1 MAMQKAIM
9 GAVVAIIFAAL
20 MVSALGT
27 LFATQT
33 ISNSGTVVAAVG
45 VSVYTNSTCKQVLS
59 AISWG
64 SLNVGNVTTRTMYVK
79 NTGNDAVTLNMTSSG
94 WSPSY
99 ASSYFT
105 FSWNQEKT
113 QLAAGAGVTA
123 TLTLTGPSSIG
134 NFTSFSFNIIIKGTG
149 S

>member
-1 MAMQKAIM
+1 MAMQKATIGAVIVLLYVGIIVSAM
-9 GAVVAIIFAAL
+9 GA
-20 MVSALGT
+20 

-33 ISNSGTVVAAVG
+33 ISNSGTVVTAVG
-45 VSVYTNSTCKQVLS
+45 VSVYTNSTCKQALS
-59 AISWG
+59 SISWG
-64 SLNVGNVTTRTMYVK
+64 SLNVGNVTTHTMYVK
-79 NTGNDAVTLNMTSSG
+79 NTGNDAVTLNMTTSG

-105 FSWNQEKT
+105 FGWNQEKT

-134 NFTSFSFNIIIKGTG
+134 NFTSFGFNIVIKGTG